1 MTNATVDI
9 LISRLTALRLSLFNL
24 DTLPPDVQRTRIQT
38 AEKIVD
44 EFAKLIRLE
53 RSDEFNAQQ
62 TCEAVGRDSHIGSV
76 GSE

>member
-24 DTLPPDVQRTRIQT
+24 DTLPPDVQRARIQT

-53 RSDEFNAQQ
+53 RSDEFSAQA

-76 GSE
+76 GTE